1 MNQIQVLDVTL
12 RDGGCVNNFNFGEK
26 YMEKILASLEASG
39 VNYIELGYIDES
51 ALDISGRTKYC
62 NGQAIQKYLLH
73 RKKKGIKYVAMIDL
87 GKFDIDHLE
96 PRSAEGIDGIRLAF
110 HKENYEEAM
119 ALGRKILCK
128 GYEFF
133 LQPMVIMRYTDEELL
148 NLIHSVNTHLSDA
161 HGFYIVDSFGE
172 MRGNDIYR
180 VLNLIDHN
188 LTPGMLIGYHSH
200 NNLQLAYSNAITMIT
215 FLANRN
221 IMIDVSVM
229 GMGKG
234 AGNLNTELLLEYLNI
249 YYHSNYEI
257 EPLMTLIDQVINVIH
272 KEFYWGYSVEYY
284 LSAIKHCTPS
294 YAAYFYNKHMLPV
307 ADVAELLDSIED
319 KKKISFDKEYAETLY
334 VKYNEQYIVDDSATI
349 ERLNQELQGKRVL
362 IIAPGKSIVEH
373 VGQITSLI
381 AEKDV
386 VSITLNHFQY
396 NADYVFITRKEQY
409 NQAMN
414 IANRII
420 VPTNV
425 VHQGN
430 QDNLYIIDYKK
441 WICQNSEIK
450 DASGVMVLSL
460 INTFDIEEV
469 ILAGYDG
476 FSADINN
483 NYFNKNMR
491 IGFSSEQAEIRNSFY
506 KNFIKELKE
515 TMHITFLTPSI
526 YE

>member
-1 MNQIQVLDVTL
+1 
-12 RDGGCVNNFNFGEK
+12 
-26 YMEKILASLEASG
+26 
-39 VNYIELGYIDES
+39 
-51 ALDISGRTKYC
+51 
-62 NGQAIQKYLLH
+62 
-73 RKKKGIKYVAMIDL
+73 
-87 GKFDIDHLE
+87 
-96 PRSAEGIDGIRLAF
+96 
-110 HKENYEEAM
+110 
-119 ALGRKILCK
+119 
-128 GYEFF
+128 
-133 LQPMVIMRYTDEELL
+133 
-148 NLIHSVNTHLSDA
+148 
-161 HGFYIVDSFGE
+161 
-172 MRGNDIYR
+172 
-180 VLNLIDHN
+180 
-188 LTPGMLIGYHSH
+188 
-200 NNLQLAYSNAITMIT
+200 
-215 FLANRN
+215 
-221 IMIDVSVM
+221 
-229 GMGKG
+229 
-234 AGNLNTELLLEYLNI
+234 
-249 YYHSNYEI
+249 
-257 EPLMTLIDQVINVIH
+257 
-272 KEFYWGYSVEYY
+272 
-284 LSAIKHCTPS
+284 
-294 YAAYFYNKHMLPV
+294 MLPV